1 MKEWIFGVIALFTIV
16 YISTSDNSLF
26 ETELQ
31 KDLKKINLLQYHQCI
46 EDAIFAETMI
56 WKDELGELGESHK
69 EFLSLS
75 EEGQLFLKQQSEREN
90 KLILEQEKNEDLSK
104 EGIEGFLAAMDLDEM
119 IKNECKEK
127 YNFDKK

>member
-56 WKDELGELGESHK
+56 FKDELGESQK
-69 EFLSLS
+69 ELLSLS